1 MTYPAVRLLPSR
13 RGCWSAMTLLRA
25 SALCLGIGAVLPVPD
40 AQANAASGVLS
51 VVAPWEVS
59 SLDPARHGYVF
70 TRLQIAE
77 TLVDADRAGA
87 LAPGLAERWQADAA
101 GLAWTLTLRAGV
113 VFHDGTPM
121 TADAVVKA
129 LRIAAAKPGPLAS
142 VPLESIAADGPQT
155 VVIRLK
161 EPFSPLLA
169 TLAGT
174 ANQILAPASYA
185 ADGAVT
191 QVIGTGPFR
200 LEEVKPP
207 QSLSAVRFD
216 RYWGRP
222 AGVEKLSYLAAGR
235 GETRAMMAESG
246 DADVVYTLD
255 PASRQRLSRNPAV
268 TVQALPLPRTVSV
281 KVNSGDPVLSD
292 VRVRRALAVA
302 VDRGNIA
309 TGLLREPGSAA
320 GQMFPPGTGDWTLAD
335 GLPLRADPAQAS
347 ALLAEAG
354 WTRGGDGLLVRDGQ
368 PLKLALRTFPDR
380 PELPVIATALQAQWR
395 EIGVDVSVSVGN
407 SGDVPAGHRDGTLQL
422 ALMARSF
429 GLVPDPLVTALQDF
443 GPGGGDWGAMNWS
456 SPAMEQ
462 ALTALKRGTDTAAL
476 PGLRQSVSKILLA
489 EMPVIPVSW
498 YQQTVAVSKQVTGL
512 TLDPYERSYRLSE
525 VSWVR

>member
-1 MTYPAVRLLPSR
+1 MRRVALLPPRLR
-13 RGCWSAMTLLRA
+13 RPV
-25 SALCLGIGAVLPVPD
+25 SALLLSLGLALPAPAALAD
-40 AQANAASGVLS
+40 APAGILTVT
-51 VVAPWEVS
+51 APWEVS

-77 TLVDADRAGA
+77 TLVDVDKAGG
-87 LAPGLAERWQADAA
+87 LVPGLAEGWQVDAA
-101 GLAWTLTLRAGV
+101 GVVWTLTLRRGV
-113 VFHDGTPM
+113 LFHDGTPM
-121 TADAVVKA
+121 TAETVAAA
-129 LRIAAAKPGPLAS
+129 LRTAAAKPGPLAS
-142 VPLESIAADGPQT
+142 APLESIAVGGPET

-161 EPFSPLLA
+161 EPFAPLLA

-174 ANQILAPASYA
+174 AAQILAPASYGP
-185 ADGAVT
+185 DGTVT

-200 LEEVKPP
+200 LTEVKPP
-207 QSLSAVRFD
+207 QSLAAERFD
-216 RYWGRP
+216 RYWGQP
-222 AGVEKLSYLAAGR
+222 AGVGKMTYLAAGR

-255 PASRQRLSRNPAV
+255 PASRQRLQRNPAV

-281 KVNSGDPVLSD
+281 KLNAGDPALSD
-292 VRVRRALAVA
+292 LRVRRALALA
-302 VDRGNIA
+302 VDRGGIA

-320 GQMFPPGTGDWTLAD
+320 GQMFPPGTGDWPLPE
-335 GLPLRADPAQAS
+335 GLPLRADLTQAA
-347 ALLAEAG
+347 ALLTEAG
-354 WTRGGDGLLVRDGQ
+354 WVPGSDGLRSRDGK
-368 PLKLALRTFPDR
+368 PLKLTLRTFPDR

-395 EIGVDVSVSVGN
+395 EIGVDVAVSVGN
-407 SGDVPAGHRDGTLQL
+407 SSDVPAGHRDGTLQM

-462 ALTALKRGTDTAAL
+462 ALATLKRGTDPATAT
-476 PGLRQSVSKILLA
+476 GLRQTVSRILLA
-489 EMPVIPVSW
+489 ELPVIPVSW
-498 YQQTVAVSKQVTGL
+498 YQQTVAVSKRVSGL

-525 VSWVR
+525 VTWVR